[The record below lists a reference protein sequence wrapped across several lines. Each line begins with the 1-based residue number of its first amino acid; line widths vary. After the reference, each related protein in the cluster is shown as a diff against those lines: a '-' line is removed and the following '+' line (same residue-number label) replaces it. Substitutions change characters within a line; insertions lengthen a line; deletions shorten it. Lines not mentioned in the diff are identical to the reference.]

1 MTTSVTSSETA
12 GAPDDSPAEPDDAPQ
27 RRQNPIQA
35 QLHAHPALG
44 PLAVLVVAVVVF
56 ACINT
61 RFVQL
66 ANLSIMLQ
74 EVAVIGLLALGQS
87 LIILTAGIDLS
98 VGAAMILSQM
108 VMAGLAVNSGVPA
121 ALAIIIGLIAA
132 LVTGLI
138 NGALVTKLR
147 IPPFIATLGTL
158 GVFTAVGLKYAN
170 GQTITPAMAVCCCG
184 PGRSSNSA
192 SSTSP
197 PA

>member
-1 MTTSVTSSETA
+1 ML
-12 GAPDDSPAEPDDAPQ
+12 
-27 RRQNPIQA
+27 I
-35 QLHAHPALG
+35 
-44 PLAVLVVAVVVF
+44 VAAVVF

-132 LVTGLI
+132 LVTGLV
-138 NGALVTKLR
+138 NGAAR
-147 IPPFIATLGTL
+147 HE
-158 GVFTAVGLKYAN
+158 TARS
-170 GQTITPAMAVCCCG
+170 P
-184 PGRSSNSA
+184 RSSPHWARSGC
-192 SSTSP
+192 SP
-197 PA
+197 PSG